1 MPTIAQTLMIVTA
14 LGVWS
19 GVGVTVL
26 TFLWN
31 KLDKRFDDQNN
42 KLDKRFDDQNNKLD
56 KRFDGQNNKLDKRFD
71 GQDKRFDDLR
81 DDVKAL
87 REKVDDLPLKIM
99 EMLSKAPR

>member
-1 MPTIAQTLMIVTA
+1 MPTIAQTVMIVTA

-26 TFLWN
+26 IFLWN
-31 KLDKRFDDQNN
+31 KLDR
-42 KLDKRFDDQNNKLD
+42 
-56 KRFDGQNNKLDKRFD
+56 RFD

>member
-19 GVGVTVL
+19 GVSVTVL
-26 TFLWN
+26 IFLWN
-31 KLDKRFDDQNN
+31 KLDKRLDDQNN
-42 KLDKRFDDQNNKLD
+42 KLDKRI
-56 KRFDGQNNKLDKRFD
+56 
-71 GQDKRFDDLR
+71 DDLR

-87 REKVDDLPLKIM
+87 RAKVDDLPLKIV

>member
-1 MPTIAQTLMIVTA
+1 MPTIAQTVMIVTA

-26 TFLWN
+26 IFLWN
-31 KLDKRFDDQNN
+31 KLDKRFDD
-42 KLDKRFDDQNNKLD
+42 
-56 KRFDGQNNKLDKRFD
+56 QNNKLDKRFD

>member
-1 MPTIAQTLMIVTA
+1 MPTLAQTLMIVTA

-26 TFLWN
+26 IFLWN

-42 KLDKRFDDQNNKLD
+42 EMDKRFDDQN
-56 KRFDGQNNKLDKRFD
+56 KRFDR
-71 GQDKRFDDLR
+71 QDKRIDDLR
-81 DDVKAL
+81 DDVKEL
-87 REKVDDLPLKIM
+87 RTKVEDLPLKIV